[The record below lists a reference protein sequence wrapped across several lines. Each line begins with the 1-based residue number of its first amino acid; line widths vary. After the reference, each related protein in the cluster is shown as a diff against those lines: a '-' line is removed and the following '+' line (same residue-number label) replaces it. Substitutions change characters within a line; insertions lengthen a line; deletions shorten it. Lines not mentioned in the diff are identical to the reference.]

1 MNIIISVLSGFRD
14 NLLLRIHWQR
24 SFKLPLIYLFIFL
37 RVLLIKRIFV
47 LSAKGCTEVCFV
59 TLYKSLMYRRNSNG
73 SKTEL
78 CETPCVCFSYS
89 ELHSLILVYWYIFVR
104 KLSNHLF
111 FWPLTP

>member
-24 SFKLPLIYLFIFL
+24 SFKLPLLYLFIFL
-37 RVLLIKRIFV
+37 RVLLIKSIFV
-47 LSAKGCTEVCFV
+47 LSAKWCTEVCFV

-73 SKTEL
+73 SKTEP
-78 CETPCVCFSYS
+78 CGTPCVCFSYS

-111 FWPLTP
+111 VWPLTS